1 MTRTTGL
8 ALGAIGAALLA
19 TDQRLADFA
28 PVLALVLALVAA
40 CLGLVRRRPAARA
53 AAATAIGFVFVLGR
67 VALAGSMPPSAAGP
81 ERLPTGEGPWA
92 VRVESIASPKDGT
105 QRFVGGLDGTELR
118 VDVTAPRYPVLV
130 VGDRVEVLGALRAP
144 PESPYGAYLARIG
157 VAATLLTRSM
167 RALDAPADADRF
179 IQGIRAD
186 AGDALA
192 RALPEPAGGLAAG
205 ILIGLRERVDRDLA
219 ADFTT
224 TGLSHVVAISGWN
237 IAIVAG
243 LVAALLGSWPRRRRA
258 VATVAAIA
266 LYTVLAGASASVLRA
281 SVMAGVALL
290 ARETGRPGTAARA
303 LAWAVVIL
311 LGVNPGTVTD
321 AGFQLSGAAT
331 AGLLAWGTELS
342 TRLEARVPRLPRF
355 VVEGLAVSLAA
366 QAATLPIVL
375 LTFGRLAPL
384 SPLLNL
390 VVVPLV
396 PLAMGTGTLAMA
408 GGLAAGAG
416 APAIVATLLGLPG
429 ALAIGLLVLIVQT
442 AADLPFA
449 GVTLAPPAGATL
461 GGLAAAALILVA
473 ARRRIARALGPPLR
487 ASRPRRRKAAGA
499 AGDRARPVAHASGS
513 LRSDRGIRLLAT
525 LLSLLVA
532 LATVAAVARPDG
544 RLHVVALDVGQ
555 GDAILVETPAG
566 GRLLVDGGPDP
577 DRLLVALDG
586 RIPPW
591 DRRIDLV
598 VVTHPHEDH
607 VGGLALV
614 VERYRVA
621 RVVESGMAGPG
632 PGYAALEAALAARSQ
647 RSGRLATGDRFALDN
662 VRFEVLWPDRTA
674 VPPQPPDTGTGIN
687 NVSIVLLGSFGSQR
701 FLLTGDIEEGIDP
714 ILVARGLPR
723 IDLLKVAHHGSRTAT
738 SEALLAAT
746 RPAVALVSVGVAN
759 TFGHPAPATLARL
772 TGHAIATYRTDLQGS
787 LDVAL
792 DGSSLDVRTGRARAP
807 ASTPGSTAV
816 TMARTGAPFAPVSPG
831 ADPAVPYDRV
841 DVRSRAR
848 RRRRPPPVAR
858 ATGVASA
865 PRAGRGRGRWLARVP
880 RRRRRASRRA
890 GARRVRGAPSRRR
903 QGAPRGRRRAGA
915 SPRGARR
922 GVALG
927 QRVRR
932 ARGRRDE
939 PSRVASRRARCRCM
953 ARPCDGGG
961 DLRRLCGQARRPA
974 PRYDGEPVRGLDPAL
989 PGGSRVARL
998 DRRGGG
1004 VRAATRGAAR
1014 GGGVCTCR
1022 RDARSGSA
1030 ARLDR
1035 SRARSRASTLPGPS
1049 IAGRPITRRRP
1060 GRHRCPERLVST
1072 PAAPIGYFWGDDGYG
1087 LEAEA
1092 AALGREVAGDGPP
1105 LTRWR
1110 VSGAATR
1117 VADIS
1122 ERVGTGTL
1130 FGGGTLVVVED
1141 PSPLVRARADRDALV
1156 ATLGAV
1162 APGNALA
1169 FLELTDGSGH
1179 RAKSLDDLAA
1189 AVSAS
1194 GGRVRQ
1200 RVAPKEGA
1208 MARWIGE
1215 RAAERRI
1222 AIEPAAAD
1230 LLARRVGGFVREG
1243 DIDRRR
1249 QGQLAVAELEKL
1261 ALYRLDDPIR
1271 REDVE
1276 ALVADAVPGSTWAL
1290 LDAVGARRTREA
1302 ADLLDRVLATTPEP
1316 VVLSVLH
1323 RRVRELIAM
1332 LDAQLHG
1339 ETVQDAARAMKLKEF
1354 PARKLWDQAH
1364 GWRPE
1369 ELDGALEGL
1378 LDLDATLKGEA
1389 AADGRRRRLAFLL
1402 WVAEHVT
1409 R

>member
-1 MTRTTGL
+1 M
-8 ALGAIGAALLA
+8 
-19 TDQRLADFA
+19 
-28 PVLALVLALVAA
+28 
-40 CLGLVRRRPAARA
+40 
-53 AAATAIGFVFVLGR
+53 
-67 VALAGSMPPSAAGP
+67 
-81 ERLPTGEGPWA
+81 
-92 VRVESIASPKDGT
+92 
-105 QRFVGGLDGTELR
+105 
-118 VDVTAPRYPVLV
+118 
-130 VGDRVEVLGALRAP
+130 
-144 PESPYGAYLARIG
+144 
-157 VAATLLTRSM
+157 
-167 RALDAPADADRF
+167 
-179 IQGIRAD
+179 
-186 AGDALA
+186 
-192 RALPEPAGGLAAG
+192 
-205 ILIGLRERVDRDLA
+205 
-219 ADFTT
+219 
-224 TGLSHVVAISGWN
+224 
-237 IAIVAG
+237 
-243 LVAALLGSWPRRRRA
+243 
-258 VATVAAIA
+258 ATVAAIA
-266 LYTVLAGASASVLRA
+266 LDTVLAGASASVLRA

-290 ARETGRPGTAARA
+290 ARETGCPGTAARA

-311 LGVNPGTVTD
+311 LGINPGTVTD
-321 AGFQLSGAAT
+321 AGFQLSAAAT
-331 AGLLAWGTELS
+331 AGLLAWGTPLS
-342 TRLEARVPRLPRF
+342 TSLRARMPWLPRF

-375 LTFGRLAPL
+375 LAFGRLAPL

-396 PLAMGTGTLAMA
+396 PLAMATGTVAMA
-408 GGLAAGAG
+408 GGLAVGAG
-416 APAIVATLLGLPG
+416 APAFLATLLGLPG
-429 ALAIGLLVLIVQT
+429 ALVIGLVVIIVQT

-449 GVTLAPPAGATL
+449 GVTLGPPAGAAL
-461 GGLAAAALILVA
+461 GGLAAAALVLVA
-473 ARRRIARALGPPLR
+473 VRRRIARVLGPLR
-487 ASRPRRRKAAGA
+487 RAQRPGRENLAGA
-499 AGDRARPVAHASGS
+499 AGHRTRPTAGGSSAHGSNAHGSSAHGSGAHGAGAHGSGS

-525 LLSLLVA
+525 LLALLVA

-577 DRLLVALDG
+577 DRLLVALDE

-621 RVVESGMAGPG
+621 RVVEPGMAGPG
-632 PGYAALEAALAARSQ
+632 PGYAALEAALAARNQ
-647 RSGRLATGDRFALDN
+647 PSGRLATGDRFALDD

-674 VPPQPPDTGTGIN
+674 VPPEPPDTGTGIN
-687 NVSIVLLGSFGSQR
+687 NVSIVLLGSFGAQR

-723 IDLLKVAHHGSRTAT
+723 VDLLKVAHHGSRTAT
-738 SEALLAAT
+738 SEPLLAAT
-746 RPAVALVSVGVAN
+746 RPAVALVSVGAAN

-772 TGHAIATYRTDLQGS
+772 SAHGIATYRTDLQGS

-792 DGSSLDVRTGRARAP
+792 DGTALDVRTGRGRAP
-807 ASTPGSTAV
+807 APTSSSTAAPAPPTGVPPTPGA
-816 TMARTGAPFAPVSPG
+816 PG
-831 ADPAVPYDRV
+831 ASLAVPYDRV

-848 RRRRPPPVAR
+848 RGRRPPPVAR
-858 ATGVASA
+858 ATGVAPA
-865 PRAGRGRGRWLARVP
+865 PRASRGRSRRLARAP
-880 RRRRRASRRA
+880 RRRRRASRRP
-890 GARRVRGAPSRRR
+890 GARRVRGAPPRRR
-903 QGAPRGRRRAGA
+903 QGASGGGRPAGTA
-915 SPRGARR
+915 PRGARR
-922 GVALG
+922 GVA
-927 QRVRR
+927 RRSRARR
-932 ARGRRDE
+932 ARGRGGE
-939 PSRVASRRARCRCM
+939 PPGVASRRARRRRV
-953 ARPCDGGG
+953 ARPRDGRGAVRG
-961 DLRRLCGQARRPA
+961 ICGQARGPA
-974 PRYDGEPVRGLDPAL
+974 PRADGGTVRGVDPTL
-989 PGGSRVARL
+989 PGGRRVARL
-998 DRRGGG
+998 DRRAGGF
-1004 VRAATRGAAR
+1004 RAATRGAAR
-1014 GGGVCTCR
+1014 GGGMCACR
-1022 RDARSGSA
+1022 GHARSGSP

-1035 SRARSRASTLPGPS
+1035 SRARCRAYALPGPFAPGGPF
-1049 IAGRPITRRRP
+1049 AGRGPGRRRGP
-1060 GRHRCPERLVST
+1060 GRLVSAQ
-1072 PAAPIGYFWGDDGYG
+1072 AAPIGYFWGDDGYG

-1117 VADIS
+1117 VAEIS

-1141 PSPLVRARADRDALV
+1141 PSPLLRARADRDALV

-1169 FLELTDGSGH
+1169 FLEPTDGSDH
-1179 RAKSLDDLAA
+1179 RAKSLEELAA
-1189 AVSAS
+1189 AVSAR

-1215 RAAERRI
+1215 RAVERRI
-1222 AIEPAAAD
+1222 AIEPSAAE

-1261 ALYRLDDPIR
+1261 ALYRLDAPIR

-1276 ALVADAVPGSTWAL
+1276 ALVTDAVPGSTWAL
-1290 LDAVGARRTREA
+1290 LDAVGMRRTREA
-1302 ADLLDRVLATTPEP
+1302 ADLLDRVLAATPEP
-1316 VVLSVLH
+1316 VVLSMLH

-1339 ETVQDAARAMKLKEF
+1339 ELIQDAARAMKLKEY
-1354 PARKLWDQAH
+1354 PARKLWEQAH
-1364 GWRPE
+1364 GWRPD

-1389 AADGRRRRLAFLL
+1389 TADGRRRRLAFLL
-1402 WVAEHVT
+1402 WVAEHVA